1 MPKRCFWHISIVSV
15 MGALG
20 VLSAQNTSAELQGTI
35 HDVTGALIPRAT
47 ISIRNAATGA
57 TRSAISDSAGIFNLP
72 DLQPSH
78 YEMTVSA
85 RGFATQHVTNLGLD
99 VSDQQLLNITL
110 TPAAIETTVEVK
122 ADAAGID
129 LARNGLTGVE
139 GTRAIRELPLNGRDW
154 TQLALL
160 QPGVSAIRTQ
170 NALNGSSSNRGSR
183 GFGSAVSIG
192 GGRPTQNNYFLDGIS
207 QNDYTNGAPG
217 SVLGLALGAD
227 GIQEFSVLTNNYNAT
242 YGGAS
247 GGVVNAVS
255 RSGTNVVHGDAY
267 EFLRNDK
274 LDARNFFDGPKPPFR
289 RNQFGAAVGGPI
301 RRDKAFFFIN
311 YEGLK
316 QVLSSTSIATV
327 PSVAARAGNLSTG
340 KIHVS
345 PTIVPYLAL
354 WPLPNGPLL
363 GAGDTGQYIF
373 TAKGPASE
381 DFGLVKYDHSLS
393 VEDSLAISWSTD
405 NGRTMSPDGL
415 NTIFVDNRLWRNT
428 VALNETHIFN
438 PRLVGIFRVG
448 MNRAAAKGLSTS
460 AGNNPAASDPDLG
473 VLPGRYAPVLNVPG
487 ITKFTGGN
495 NGLATTNFWFTNMQ
509 FYGDLSIQKGRHLI
523 KTGAEFIRYRYN
535 TQVSSDPNGE
545 YDFLS
550 VNDFLT
556 NNRLALFYA
565 DVFYSGDQAMP
576 TATGFPER
584 GFRQNVAGAYFQ
596 DDVRLKPNLTLNLG
610 LRYETASVPTEV
622 NGLTS
627 NLRDI
632 YSTNLNVGK
641 PLFRNPTWRNF
652 EPRLGLAWDPFKNG
666 KSSVRAGFGIFDVL
680 PLIYEFGMIEAYSGP
695 FSSLV
700 TLVNPPAGSFPDGG
714 YKAIL
719 NLNASSTPVR
729 APSIEYEPRRNYVMQ
744 WNASVQRLLTP
755 NLTLLIAY
763 AGSRGVH
770 MFSVF
775 NDADI
780 VVPTHTAEGYL
791 FPSPVGS
798 GTRLNPNFGSIRQLT
813 WGDSSSYNSLQ
824 FRLQKEFSH
833 GLQVQG
839 SFTWQKSIDG
849 YSSSVFP
856 TQFQNSVSTLF
867 INRHLNRGPS
877 DFNVGRIAV
886 LDGLWELPKLAN
898 LPPVLRALTNGWEI
912 GGIFTVSDGLPFTP
926 LISGDAAGVNSASP
940 YDVPDR
946 VVGPACTH
954 VTNPGN
960 PSQYINLSCYTFPL
974 PANRLGNAGRNS
986 LIGPG
991 LVELDGSVHRNFP
1004 MRLISEMARLQF
1016 RSEIFNLAN
1025 RTNFE
1030 PPLPNNALY
1039 NSKGAR
1045 LATAGII
1052 TSTATT
1058 CRQIQLAL
1066 RLDW

>member
-1 MPKRCFWHISIVSV
+1 MPKHCFWRISIVSLIS
-15 MGALG
+15 ALG

-35 HDVTGALIPRAT
+35 HDMTGAPIPKAT
-47 ISIRNAATGA
+47 ISIRNLGTGV
-57 TRSAISDSAGIFNLP
+57 TRSAMSEKTGIFNLP
-72 DLQPSH
+72 DLRPSD

-85 RGFATQHVTNLGLD
+85 RGFGTQHVTKIGLD
-99 VSDQQLLNITL
+99 VGDQHVLNITL
-110 TPAAIETTVEVK
+110 TPTVVQTTVEVK

-129 LARNGLTGVE
+129 LARSSLTGVE
-139 GTRAIRELPLNGRDW
+139 GTRTVRELPLNGRDW

-170 NALNGSSSNRGSR
+170 NSLNGSSSNRGSR

-207 QNDYTNGAPG
+207 QNDYTNGVPG
-217 SVLGLALGAD
+217 SVLGLALGTD
-227 GIQEFSVLTNNYNAT
+227 GIQEFSLLTNNYNAT

-274 LDARNFFDGPKPPFR
+274 LDARNFFDGPTPPFR

-301 RRDKAFFFIN
+301 RRDKSFFFVN

-316 QVLSSTSIATV
+316 QTLSSTSIATV
-327 PSVAARAGNLSTG
+327 PSAAARAGKLSTG
-340 KIHVS
+340 KINVS
-345 PTIVPYLAL
+345 PTIVPFLAL

-363 GAGDTGQYIF
+363 GPGDTGQYMF
-373 TAKGPASE
+373 TAKSPAAE
-381 DFGLVKYDHSLS
+381 NFGLVKYDHSIS
-393 VEDSLAISWSTD
+393 VKDSFAISWSTD
-405 NGRTMSPDGL
+405 NGHTASPDAL
-415 NTIFVDNRLWRNT
+415 NSIFVDNRLWRNS

-438 PRLVGIFRVG
+438 PQVVAIFRVG
-448 MNRAAAKGLSTS
+448 MNRVAAKGLSTS

-473 VLPGRYAPVLNVPG
+473 VLPGRYAPVFNAPG
-487 ITKFTGGN
+487 ITRFAGGN
-495 NGLATTNFWFTNMQ
+495 NGLATTNFWFTNLQ
-509 FYGDLSIQKGRHLI
+509 FYSDLSMQKGRHLI
-523 KTGAEFIRYRYN
+523 KSGAEVIRYRYN
-535 TQVSSDPNGE
+535 TQVASDPNGG

-550 VNDFLT
+550 LDDFLT
-556 NNRLALFYA
+556 NNKLASFYA
-565 DVFYSGDQAMP
+565 DVFYSSDQATP
-576 TATGFPER
+576 TGTGFPER
-584 GFRQNVAGAYFQ
+584 GFRQNVVGVYFQ
-596 DDVRLKPNLTLNLG
+596 DDVRLKPNLTVNLG

-622 NGLTS
+622 NGLLS

-632 YSTNLNVGK
+632 HSTNLNVGK

-666 KSSVRAGFGIFDVL
+666 RSSVRAGVGIFDVL
-680 PLIYEFGMIEAYSGP
+680 PLVYEFGMLEAYSGP

-700 TLVNPPAGSFPDGG
+700 TLINPPAGSFPDGG
-714 YKAIL
+714 YKTIL
-719 NLNASSTPVR
+719 NLNSSNTPVR
-729 APSIEYEPRRNYVMQ
+729 APSIEYDPPRNYVMQ

-780 VVPTHTAEGYL
+780 VVPTYTPQGYL

-813 WGDSSSYNSLQ
+813 WGDGSSYNSLQ
-824 FRLQKEFSH
+824 FRLHNEFSH
-833 GLQVQG
+833 GFQAQG

-867 INRHLNRGPS
+867 IDRHLNRGPS
-877 DFNVGRIAV
+877 DFNIGRVAV
-886 LDGLWELPKLAN
+886 LNGLWELPKLSN
-898 LPPVLRALTNGWEI
+898 LPRFLSVLANGWEI
-912 GGIFTVSDGLPFTP
+912 GGIFAVSDGLPFTP
-926 LISGDAAGVNSASP
+926 LISGDAAGANSASP

-954 VTNPGN
+954 LTNPGN
-960 PSQYINLSCYTFPL
+960 PSQYINLSCYTFPV

-991 LVELDGSVHRNFP
+991 VVELDGSVYRNFP
-1004 MRLISEMARLQF
+1004 MRFISETARLQF
-1016 RSEIFNLAN
+1016 RAEMFNLTN

-1039 NSKGAR
+1039 NSKGAP

-1058 CRQIQLAL
+1058 SRQIQLAL
-1066 RLDW
+1066 RLAW